1 MTVGVALV
9 SFRLHEIHSLKEK
22 RRIVKSLVE
31 KSRSRFNVAVA
42 EVADQDVH
50 QKASIGIA
58 VIGNDGRVLN
68 SLLDRIID
76 FMESL
81 GLADLV
87 SREIE
92 LIPILN
98 WTGYRSIPGKDDLS
112 RQESCQW
119 AGTRSLVHDLRIKR
133 NGI

>member
-9 SFRLHEIHSLKEK
+9 SFRLYEIHSLKEK
-22 RRIVKSLVE
+22 RRIVKGLVE

-42 EVADQDVH
+42 EVADQDVY

-76 FMESL
+76 FMDAL
-81 GLADLV
+81 GLAELI

-92 LIPILN
+92 LIP
-98 WTGYRSIPGKDDLS
+98 
-112 RQESCQW
+112 
-119 AGTRSLVHDLRIKR
+119 V
-133 NGI
+133 

>member
-1 MTVGVALV
+1 MNPNRNAGLLRETIMTVGVALV
-9 SFRLHEIHSLKEK
+9 SFRLHEIRSLKDK

-31 KSRSRFNVAVA
+31 KSRSRFNVTVA

-76 FMESL
+76 FMDSL
-81 GLADLV
+81 SLADMV

-92 LIPILN
+92 LITI
-98 WTGYRSIPGKDDLS
+98 
-112 RQESCQW
+112 
-119 AGTRSLVHDLRIKR
+119 
-133 NGI
+133 

>member
-9 SFRLHEIHSLKEK
+9 SFRLYEIRSLKDK
-22 RRIVKSLVE
+22 RKIVKSLVE
-31 KSRSRFNVAVA
+31 KSRNRFNVTVA

-76 FMESL
+76 FMDSL

-92 LIPILN
+92 LITI
-98 WTGYRSIPGKDDLS
+98 
-112 RQESCQW
+112 
-119 AGTRSLVHDLRIKR
+119 
-133 NGI
+133 

>member
-1 MTVGVALV
+1 MNPNRRAELVREAIMTVGVALV
-9 SFRLHEIHSLKEK
+9 SFRLYEIRSLKDK
-22 RRIVKSLVE
+22 RKIVKGLVE
-31 KSRSRFNVAVA
+31 KSRSRFNVTVA

-76 FMESL
+76 FMDSL
-81 GLADLV
+81 SLADLV

-92 LIPILN
+92 LITI
-98 WTGYRSIPGKDDLS
+98 
-112 RQESCQW
+112 
-119 AGTRSLVHDLRIKR
+119 
-133 NGI
+133 

>member
-1 MTVGVALV
+1 MT
-9 SFRLHEIHSLKEK
+9 
-22 RRIVKSLVE
+22 
-31 KSRSRFNVAVA
+31 VA

-76 FMESL
+76 FMDSL
-81 GLADLV
+81 SLADLV

-92 LIPILN
+92 LITI
-98 WTGYRSIPGKDDLS
+98 
-112 RQESCQW
+112 
-119 AGTRSLVHDLRIKR
+119 
-133 NGI
+133 

>member
-1 MTVGVALV
+1 VKRSQTHQFLAEQEAGRKTVCFLLHAPCFTTEVIMTVGVALV
-9 SFRLHEIHSLKEK
+9 IFRLHEIRSLKDK
-22 RRIVKSLVE
+22 RKIVKSLVE
-31 KSRSRFNVAVA
+31 RSRSRFNVSVA

-50 QKASIGIA
+50 QKASIGVA

-76 FMESL
+76 FMDSL

-92 LIPILN
+92 LINI
-98 WTGYRSIPGKDDLS
+98 
-112 RQESCQW
+112 
-119 AGTRSLVHDLRIKR
+119 
-133 NGI
+133 

>member
-1 MTVGVALV
+1 MTVAVALLV
-9 SFRLHEIHSLKEK
+9 FRLHEVHSLKEK
-22 RRIVKSLVE
+22 RKIVKSLIE
-31 KSRSRFNVAVA
+31 KSRNRFNVSIA

-58 VIGNDGRVLN
+58 AVGNDGRVLN

-76 FMESL
+76 FMEAL

-92 LIPILN
+92 LIPM
-98 WTGYRSIPGKDDLS
+98 G
-112 RQESCQW
+112 
-119 AGTRSLVHDLRIKR
+119 
-133 NGI
+133 

>member
-9 SFRLHEIHSLKEK
+9 SFRLHEIHSLKDK

-42 EVADQDVH
+42 EVEDQDVH

-76 FMESL
+76 FMDSL
-81 GLADLV
+81 SLADLV

-92 LIPILN
+92 LITI
-98 WTGYRSIPGKDDLS
+98 
-112 RQESCQW
+112 
-119 AGTRSLVHDLRIKR
+119 
-133 NGI
+133 